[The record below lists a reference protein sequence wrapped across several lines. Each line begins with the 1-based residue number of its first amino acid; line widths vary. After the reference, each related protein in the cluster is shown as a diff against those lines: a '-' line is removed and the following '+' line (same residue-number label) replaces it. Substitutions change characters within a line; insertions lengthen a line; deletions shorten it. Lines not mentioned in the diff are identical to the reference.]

1 VKAIEQ
7 RDADH
12 GGSDTGVMSQCRKGQ
27 GFHLHVDDS
36 ILMNLMKEF
45 KFLLLRVVAEG
56 SIQTTLP
63 YKKKEF

>member
-1 VKAIEQ
+1 MKAIEQ

-12 GGSDTGVMSQCRKGQ
+12 GGSDTGVMGQCRKGQ
-27 GFHLHVDDS
+27 GFHLHVDHS
-36 ILMNLMKEF
+36 FLMDFMKEF

-63 YKKKEF
+63 FGKKEF